1 MISLSVHLCGTCSIN
16 TSTFRCNPSW
26 KSNSKMYFLNLFKK
40 GEKLYVHFG
49 VSSPL
54 SWLWLFSECQFVKM
68 IMWWHETVFNHKIW
82 FKTIYSDELSSKT
95 DLGVFFSTPKAIG
108 RWYCVTGHKS
118 DIPAEVMSVLCI
130 MCCRCTLWRHMDTW
144 SQLFQATHP
153 SVTQKIYYGCS
164 DAREHVL
171 TLYIIQQIN
180 VTYVCHKQQ
189 KHM

>member
-1 MISLSVHLCGTCSIN
+1 
-16 TSTFRCNPSW
+16 
-26 KSNSKMYFLNLFKK
+26 MYFLNLFKK

-108 RWYCVTGHKS
+108 RWHCVTGHKS
-118 DIPAEVMSVLCI
+118 DIPAEVMSALCI

-153 SVTQKIYYGCS
+153 FSHPKDLLWVLRCTWTCTYIVHHSANKCNICLSQATETYVKSWTNSLRVTQ
-164 DAREHVL
+164 
-171 TLYIIQQIN
+171 
-180 VTYVCHKQQ
+180 
-189 KHM
+189 